1 VLSLPSQYTYTYPE
15 QKSPLS
21 ATVTRTFKT
30 VGKKWEE
37 TGTESRKAI
46 IKLRREEEEA
56 QTSEGS

>member
-1 VLSLPSQYTYTYPE
+1 
-15 QKSPLS
+15 
-21 ATVTRTFKT
+21 

>member
-1 VLSLPSQYTYTYPE
+1 
-15 QKSPLS
+15 
-21 ATVTRTFKT
+21 
-30 VGKKWEE
+30 VGKEWEK